1 MGGGLAARFDGHGV
15 GVGQLP
21 SRSNLVDRAVGGVG
35 LGRVTGKEVSECFRE
50 GGVAGCM
57 GGMKEGKSV
66 PCQAASGGAVWA
78 VDKAQCGGWIK

>member
-1 MGGGLAARFDGHGV
+1 MGGGCEARCDGHGV

-21 SRSNLVDRAVGGVG
+21 GRSNPVDRAVGGVV

-50 GGVAGCM
+50 GGVAGCV

-66 PCQAASGGAVWA
+66 PGQAASGGAVWA
-78 VDKAQCGGWIK
+78 VDKAGGG